1 MISNN
6 IRNKLKDFNLGNLVV
21 SPKKSLIFLVLLS
34 KQNKR
39 NMKDINFLLLKLTM
53 KNKKLSKN
61 RYKIEFTNNRL
72 DKNMLKHIFLPTI

>member
-34 KQNKR
+34 QQNKR
-39 NMKDINFLLLKLTM
+39 NMKDINVLLLKLTM